1 MTKCADFYLIPAN
14 TVTEQWKTACRL
26 LAKAFEHN
34 QDAYVHVNDAEAAHQ
49 FNDLLWTF
57 RDISFVP
64 HQLAFESAEIDAP
77 IKIGY
82 QAPPSGKNNILVNL
96 TDTIPDFSDLFDRI
110 IEIIPQEKTAEINAR
125 KRYKIYQQN
134 GRDIN
139 THDLRK

>member
-26 LAKAFEHN
+26 LAKAFEQK
-34 QDAYVHVNDAEAAHQ
+34 QDAYVHVSDAEAAQQ
-49 FNDLLWTF
+49 FNELLWTF

-64 HQLAFESAEIDAP
+64 HQLALESTEIDAP

-82 QAPPSGKNNILVNL
+82 QTPTADEHNILVNL
-96 TDTIPDFSDLFDRI
+96 TDTIPDFAAIFDRI

-134 GRDIN
+134 GRDLH